1 MTEFLVY
8 VGLPVVLFFLI
19 KTVMTQFQEEQKAE
33 MEEQERER
41 ELMEKWEIESKKK
54 RLQSEK
60 EIKAMMAK
68 NEENPFLKLFGL
80 ERYKE

>member
-8 VGLPVVLFFLI
+8 VGLPAVLFFLI
-19 KTVMTQFQEEQKAE
+19 KTIVTQFQEEQKAE

-54 RLQSEK
+54 KLQSEK

-68 NEENPFLKLFGL
+68 NDEDSFLKLFGL